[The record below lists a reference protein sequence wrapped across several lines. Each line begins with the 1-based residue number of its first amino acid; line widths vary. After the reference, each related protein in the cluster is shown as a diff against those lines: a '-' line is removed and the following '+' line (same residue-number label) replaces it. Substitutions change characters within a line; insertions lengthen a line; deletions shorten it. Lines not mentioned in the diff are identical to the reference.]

1 MKKKGFGKSQPSI
14 KYQKGFIRAFIK
26 CFSNKE
32 KSLEQASNFLKRN
45 SKKLN
50 EELLE
55 LLPAIFDSF
64 LKETILQDEQKA
76 VALGFCWLGSVMN
89 LIDFKLH
96 DVTLQQEFT
105 IVCYQLATKIFIFKN
120 FTGDSKR
127 FSIDWGELQYGLGE
141 LYTTRLRG
149 EVVENIETAIY
160 YNLEALRVYNEPSE
174 KWAIVQG
181 GLSHAYLYRVKG
193 ERTENLERSI
203 YYAKLALDCPNLKK
217 NSHGWAMITSNL
229 AVSYRNRIKG
239 DREENLELAI
249 DYYHKALTFFTFNN
263 DPIRWSMVKNN
274 LGNIYDDRIKGNP
287 RENIEQAIIYFNE
300 AFKVRTIENYPNSW
314 AQTNCNLARV
324 LIKRADLFNNPSDLD
339 TAIEKLTGSLKYF
352 FPVNIRGYGDCQYQ
366 LGTAFLRRYEKSKN
380 IDDLE
385 RSKEAYTI
393 ARNSISPEHYDY
405 RQYWQA
411 IPATQAILGSRLVR
425 DGNWQ
430 EGLKLLINSLNQLKT
445 GDNSLVYANALYQT
459 GYAYEL
465 LSDQENARL
474 YYRDAL
480 RLYEH
485 LQDLPGI
492 ATSRESLGNVFV
504 SQGHLE
510 KGMSELAQAREIY
523 QQLGRTEAA
532 EKVDNTYQSVQQV
545 LEQVK
550 SEVLA

>member
-1 MKKKGFGKSQPSI
+1 MKQKGFGKSQPSI
-14 KYQKGFIRAFIK
+14 KHQKNFIRAFIK

-64 LKETILQDEQKA
+64 LKETVLRDEQKA
-76 VALGFCWLGSVMN
+76 IALGFSWLGAAMN
-89 LIDFKLH
+89 LIDLKLQ

-105 IVCYQLATKIFIFKN
+105 IVCYQLATKVFTFKD
-120 FTGDSKR
+120 FLSDSKY
-127 FSIDWGELQYGLGE
+127 FPMNWGDLQYDLGK
-141 LYTTRLRG
+141 LYTTHLRG
-149 EVVENIETAIY
+149 EIAENIETAIH
-160 YNLEALRVYNEPSE
+160 YNEQALRVYDEPSE

-181 GLSHAYLYRVKG
+181 GLSRAYLYRVKG

-203 YYAKLALDCPNLKK
+203 YHAKLGLNCPNLEK
-217 NSHGWAMITSNL
+217 NSQGWAMVTSNL

-263 DPIRWSMVKNN
+263 DPIHWSMVKNN

-287 RENIEQAIIYFNE
+287 QENIEQAIVYFNE
-300 AFKVRTIENYPNSW
+300 AFKVRTIEKYPSLW

-339 TAIEKLTGSLKYF
+339 IAIEKLTGSLKYF
-352 FPVNIRGYGDCQYQ
+352 FPVNIRSYGDCQYQ

-385 RSKEAYTI
+385 RSKDAYTI
-393 ARNSISPEHYDY
+393 ARNSVSPEHYDY
-405 RQYWQA
+405 RQYWEA

-430 EGLKLLINSLNQLKT
+430 EGLQLLINSLNQLKT

-492 ATSRESLGNVFV
+492 AKSRESLGNVFV

-523 QQLGRTEAA
+523 QQLGKTEAA
-532 EKVDNTYQSVQQV
+532 EKVDNIYQSVQQV

-550 SEVLA
+550 SEV